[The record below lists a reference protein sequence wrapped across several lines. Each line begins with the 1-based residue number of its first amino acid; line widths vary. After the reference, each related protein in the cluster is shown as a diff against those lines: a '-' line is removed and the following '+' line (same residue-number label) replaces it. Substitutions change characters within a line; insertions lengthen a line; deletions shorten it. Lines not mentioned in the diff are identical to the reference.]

1 MEDGG
6 DLEYMGFNDQGIVL
20 LKLKG
25 SCRTCDSSA
34 ITLKNGIE
42 NMLMHYLPEVK
53 GVQQV
58 LDEADEIS
66 IREFEKLENTLKS
79 HEK

>member
-1 MEDGG
+1 
-6 DLEYMGFNDQGIVL
+6 MGFKDGIVR

-34 ITLKNGIE
+34 ITLKHGIE

-53 GVQQV
+53 GVSQV
-58 LDEADEIS
+58 MDEIDEIS
-66 IREFEKLENTLKS
+66 LKEFEKF
-79 HEK
+79 EKNKL